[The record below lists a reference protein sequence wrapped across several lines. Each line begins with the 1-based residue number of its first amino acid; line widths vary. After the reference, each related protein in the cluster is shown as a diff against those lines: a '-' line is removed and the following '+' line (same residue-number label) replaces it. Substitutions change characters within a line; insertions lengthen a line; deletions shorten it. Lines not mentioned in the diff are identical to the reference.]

1 MQSQIDNLQKQIN
14 DLQTQ
19 LANSLSNNGMSME
32 LRETIRNEVVK
43 DAVTGSATEE
53 YDLTGD
59 PETIIITKIPT
70 NFIILKWRGK
80 EYNIPYYETI

>member
-1 MQSQIDNLQKQIN
+1 MQQQIDNLQKQIN

-19 LANSLSNNGMSME
+19 LANSLSNNSMSME

-43 DAVTGSATEE
+43 DAVTGTATEE
-53 YDLTGD
+53 YTLTGD
-59 PETIIITKIPT
+59 PEVITITKKPT

-80 EYNIPYYETI
+80 EYNVPYYETI